1 MPAGRHSFHP
11 STQLEISTFFKT
23 PPDSAEM
30 LPPQPETLSSH
41 PSGPAEQATQ
51 TWPAGGEADELVRH
65 GHPTE
70 APADSVRLSPAGRG
84 SILYASSDHQTRSSR
99 AGSSDCLEI
108 PGETVVCHET
118 PRTRPFRGSLWP
130 GHGRKPDREKRKAGA
145 DGVKRGRYSS
155 QYPLFRSASTVRFQH
170 PLLPKSHEKAISH
183 QLTWECSDISKG
195 IFHGKTRR
203 FPCSSR

>member
-11 STQLEISTFFKT
+11 STQLEISTLFKT

-51 TWPAGGEADELVRH
+51 TWPAGGAADELVRH
-65 GHPTE
+65 GPPTE

-84 SILYASSDHQTRSSR
+84 SIAHTGSHQQTRPSR
-99 AGSSDCLEI
+99 AGSSDCLGI
-108 PGETVVCHET
+108 SGETVVCHET

-130 GHGRKPDREKRKAGA
+130 GHGRKPAREKRKAA
-145 DGVKRGRYSS
+145 RAFPPQEHSC
-155 QYPLFRSASTVRFQH
+155 LASGD
-170 PLLPKSHEKAISH
+170 LL
-183 QLTWECSDISKG
+183 LVV
-195 IFHGKTRR
+195 FHR
-203 FPCSSR
+203 PIP